1 MAGTVKKGVAT
12 SDKKASDK
20 SPQLALFELLD
31 SSESDYSNTIELY
44 DALPKYIWNGT
55 AGLDLRD
62 NSVITRFLKSRG
74 TVYTVKIK
82 PAVIERQNE
91 QGETVSVLLY
101 PGSREEIIEEALRK
115 IAVNGN
121 SFESQ
126 NDKEVGVYFSISQL
140 RKELART
147 KHTYSAQEVHE
158 ALDVM
163 SSSLL
168 EVSTGSGKGRDSYR
182 GTLLPKLAI
191 TTRDDYLADGSARC
205 FATFH
210 PLVTQGVKTQAFR
223 LYDYSISMG
232 LKSDLARY
240 IYKRLSHYWTQASL
254 KHPYQ
259 PKLVSFLEQSPRGL
273 SERMKD
279 NMRAMRTA
287 LKSLVDQNVILPNWT
302 ETMIKDDNDKRITK
316 DIQFEIYPHDNFIKH
331 MMKANH
337 RASEIKAKS
346 GIAEARDALKGRKPS
361 EGLERD
367 NKRQGASPAR
377 VSDNGSDKVF

>member
-1 MAGTVKKGVAT
+1 MAGTGTKGVAT
-12 SDKKASDK
+12 SNQKGIAK

-44 DALPKYIWNGT
+44 DALPKYVWNGT
-55 AGLDLRD
+55 AGLDLKD
-62 NSVITRFLKSRG
+62 NSVITRYLKSRG

-91 QGETVSVLLY
+91 KGETVSVLCY
-101 PGSREEIIEEALRK
+101 PGSREEIIEECLRK

-126 NDKEVGVYFSISQL
+126 NDKEVGVYFTISQL

-147 KHTYSAQEVHE
+147 KHSYSAQEVHE

-168 EVSTGSGKGRDSYR
+168 EVSTGSGKVRDSYR

-191 TTRDDYLADGSARC
+191 TTREDYLADGSARC

-259 PKLVSFLEQSPRGL
+259 PKLVSFLDQSPRGL

-287 LKSLVDQNVILPNWT
+287 LKSLVEQNVILPDWT
-302 ETMIKDDNDKRITK
+302 EVMIKDENDKRVTK
-316 DIQFEIYPHDNFIKH
+316 DIQFEIYPHDTFIKH

-346 GIAEARDALKGRKPS
+346 GVADAREGLKGRKSMDGTKAPG
-361 EGLERD
+361 ET
-367 NKRQGASPAR
+367 QGG
-377 VSDNGSDKVF
+377 DNGSDNVF

>member
-1 MAGTVKKGVAT
+1 MAGTGKKGEAT
-12 SDKKASDK
+12 SIQKGTVK

-44 DALPKYIWNGT
+44 DALPKYVWSGT
-55 AGLDLRD
+55 TGLDLKD
-62 NSVITRFLKSRG
+62 NSVITRYLKSRG
-74 TVYTVKIK
+74 TVYTIKIK

-91 QGETVSVLLY
+91 HGETVSVLCY
-101 PGSREEIIEEALRK
+101 AGVREEIVEEALRK

-126 NDKEVGVYFSISQL
+126 NDQEVGVYFTISQL

-147 KHTYSAQEVHE
+147 KHTYSAQEIHE

-163 SSSLL
+163 SSTLL
-168 EVSTGSGKGRDSYR
+168 EVSTGAGKVRDSYR
-182 GTLLPKLAI
+182 GTLLPKLA
-191 TTRDDYLADGSARC
+191 TTSREDYLADGSTRC

-259 PKLVSFLEQSPRGL
+259 PKLVSFLDQSPRGL
-273 SERMKD
+273 SERLKD
-279 NMRAMRTA
+279 SARAMRTA
-287 LKSLVDQNVILPNWT
+287 LKSLVDQNVILPDWT
-302 ETMIKDDNDKRITK
+302 EIMIKDESDKRVTK

-337 RASEIKAKS
+337 RASEIRGKT
-346 GIAEARDALKGRKPS
+346 GIADAREGLKGKKLHSAADASGGQYDSDDTR
-361 EGLERD
+361 EGY
-367 NKRQGASPAR
+367 ASD
-377 VSDNGSDKVF
+377 SVF